1 AAAVE
6 VEHRDSEIVVA
17 GSAAVL
23 LGHFISAPGV
33 AGTDREPVEQRVLR
47 VQPDAASLVVALAA
61 GEAGYGVTA
70 GDIVEP
76 IERRQRVVRAE
87 PEAVEK
93 HVSTRELARLP
104 GQVDRC
110 GLAPGHHADRSA
122 LILAASGPCAT
133 GVHGSIGDQN
143 HLVTSD
149 LHGDPLALADVHRR
163 HGKVERRAA
172 GHPSDAGA

>member
-1 AAAVE
+1 IKPTADDHAEAALTAAFVVIDLILVVEPRHSHQAPRPDGAHRKLAAAVE

-17 GSAAVL
+17 CRAAIL
-23 LGHFISAPGV
+23 LGHFIPAPGV

-93 HVSTRELARLP
+93 RVSTRELARLP

-110 GLAPGHHADRSA
+110 GLAPGHHADR
-122 LILAASGPCAT
+122 
-133 GVHGSIGDQN
+133 
-143 HLVTSD
+143 
-149 LHGDPLALADVHRR
+149 
-163 HGKVERRAA
+163 
-172 GHPSDAGA
+172 